1 MNHFSK
7 KLQVVYFLTMMV
19 FVLKKQ
25 SEVNFSLVCRVGF
38 FGGGSIFLQKDTTKK
53 TARKWLED
61 QIKREGLEL

>member
-1 MNHFSK
+1 
-7 KLQVVYFLTMMV
+7 MMV

-38 FGGGSIFLQKDTTKK
+38 FGSGGSIFLQKDTTKK

>member
-1 MNHFSK
+1 
-7 KLQVVYFLTMMV
+7 MMV

-25 SEVNFSLVCRVGF
+25 SEMNFSLVCRVGF
-38 FGGGSIFLQKDTTKK
+38 FGSGGSIFLQKDTTKK

>member
-1 MNHFSK
+1 
-7 KLQVVYFLTMMV
+7 MMV

-38 FGGGSIFLQKDTTKK
+38 FGGSIFLQKDTTKK

>member
-1 MNHFSK
+1 
-7 KLQVVYFLTMMV
+7 MMV

-38 FGGGSIFLQKDTTKK
+38 FGGSIFLQKDTTKK

-61 QIKREGLEL
+61 QIKREGLELGNDRRRSLYEK